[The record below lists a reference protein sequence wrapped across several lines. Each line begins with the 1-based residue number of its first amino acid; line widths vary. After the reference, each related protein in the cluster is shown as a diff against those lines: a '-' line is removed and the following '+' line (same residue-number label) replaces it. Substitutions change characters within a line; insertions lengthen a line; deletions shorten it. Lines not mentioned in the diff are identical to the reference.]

1 METTPV
7 LRCPGDELLAA
18 FSDGQVA
25 EEQRDV
31 LSAHLLLCVDCY
43 QLFIEAA
50 ELRAEKET

>member
-1 METTPV
+1 MDATPV

-18 FSDGQVA
+18 FSDGKIA

-31 LSAHLLLCVDCY
+31 LSAHLLLCADCY
-43 QLFIEAA
+43 QLFVEAA